1 MKTSWKFCVLLPMLL
16 TLQSPASA
24 LAFTSSAT
32 PAGLLVTIGS
42 SAPTLD
48 ERTLL
53 RLLALFLLALTG
65 GITFFALRAGHR
77 QSLAF
82 HSSCERIRE
91 LESQLET
98 FRADLCVAEAHVAH
112 NASKLED
119 FVSFVRNLCL
129 ELRRSVNA
137 SRKFET
143 LTDQHYEAIRDVRK
157 IANDDLHMRLNHMVL
172 IVDNALL
179 EISARKI
186 NLAHIVKGF
195 PDFLKGTYLVSPTAR
210 YEIFLAE
217 GSSHHF
223 VTDPA
228 LVHQVLAMCLSSA
241 WDRSRDR
248 VDIHLALRGQTLVI
262 NIDDYG
268 VMVGAN
274 EIETMLNAVGRKASL
289 DDQFKMRLNYHASKA
304 VVEALRGELR
314 MELRHTDHDRGPG
327 VRVSVHIP
335 VDDLGVHRPR
345 LEVVEA
351 IPLHDTSKPA
361 L

>member
-16 TLQSPASA
+16 ALHMPASA
-24 LAFTSSAT
+24 NASVSAF
-32 PAGLLVTIGS
+32 
-42 SAPTLD
+42 D

-53 RLLALFLLALTG
+53 RLLALFLLAVTG
-65 GITFFALRAGHR
+65 GVAFYALRSGHR
-77 QSLAF
+77 QSLAL
-82 HSSCERIRE
+82 HSSLVRIRE
-91 LESQLET
+91 LESLLET
-98 FRADLCVAEAHVAH
+98 CRDDLRLAETQVGQ
-112 NASKLED
+112 NASRLED

-179 EISARKI
+179 EISAEKVT
-186 NLAHIVKGF
+186 LGQIVKGF
-195 PDFLKGTYLVSPTAR
+195 PDFLKRTYLVSPTVR
-210 YEIFLAE
+210 YEIFQAE

-223 VTDPA
+223 VTDPT
-228 LVHQVLAMCLSSA
+228 LVHQILAMCLSSA

-289 DDQFKMRLNYHASKA
+289 DDRFKMRLNYHASKA

-327 VRVSVHIP
+327 VRVSVLIP
-335 VDDLGVHRPR
+335 VDDLGVHQPR
-345 LEVVEA
+345 LEVVE
-351 IPLHDTSKPA
+351 PTPRPETVNPA